1 MFEKKILTKI
11 NINLMKR
18 IEIIHLLLYSKLELH
33 EMVSIVSLMGEK
45 EQYYK
50 NGG

>member
-1 MFEKKILTKI
+1 
-11 NINLMKR
+11 MKR
-18 IEIIHLLLYSKLELH
+18 IEIIDLLLYSKLELH

-45 EQYYK
+45 EQSYK